1 MVDEGNTLIWGQDVA
16 GAKGGVFK
24 VTRGLAQAHATEV
37 INAPINEPLIVGTAL
52 GAAHHPELRL
62 LPEIQFGDYSLNT
75 LHWLV
80 HAGNLYWGSGGL
92 VEANL
97 TVRTTVDPVSGGAI
111 YHSMSVDGF
120 YTPIPGWIIVCP
132 STTYDAYGLLRT
144 SGDYSGPVLFLEPKI
159 LYRQALGPCL
169 PGEPDSEGL
178 RKARRASGESLL
190 NATNLESIEDY
201 RIPFGSSAERRS
213 GDDLTIVT
221 WSSAAHLAVQAA
233 EELAESDG
241 VQATVIDLRTLVPWD
256 VEAVAAAVR
265 QSGRLLVAQQ
275 DRAFASFGREIQGTL
290 HEQLEGISSMV
301 VGMRNVP
308 GVGQAKELEEHTIL
322 STSRI
327 VAGARDLL
335 RRPPG
340 AFVPNDNAWLNY
352 APTRRRS

>member
-1 MVDEGNTLIWGQDVA
+1 
-16 GAKGGVFK
+16 
-24 VTRGLAQAHATEV
+24 
-37 INAPINEPLIVGTAL
+37 
-52 GAAHHPELRL
+52 
-62 LPEIQFGDYSLNT
+62 
-75 LHWLV
+75 
-80 HAGNLYWGSGGL
+80 
-92 VEANL
+92 
-97 TVRTTVDPVSGGAI
+97 
-111 YHSMSVDGF
+111 
-120 YTPIPGWIIVCP
+120 
-132 STTYDAYGLLRT
+132 
-144 SGDYSGPVLFLEPKI
+144 
-159 LYRQALGPCL
+159 
-169 PGEPDSEGL
+169 
-178 RKARRASGESLL
+178 
-190 NATNLESIEDY
+190 
-201 RIPFGSSAERRS
+201 
-213 GDDLTIVT
+213 VT